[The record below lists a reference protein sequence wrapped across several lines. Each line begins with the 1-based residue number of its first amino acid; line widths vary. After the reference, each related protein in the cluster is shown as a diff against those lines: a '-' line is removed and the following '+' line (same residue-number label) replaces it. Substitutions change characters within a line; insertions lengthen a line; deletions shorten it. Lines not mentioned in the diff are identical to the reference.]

1 MKRLPLKIDL
11 GLVLTLLIVL
21 IVGIVLM
28 PAEECPGDAMAVRIE
43 TVHILQNGSFGV
55 SAETATKYW
64 GERGMFFDEN
74 EITGKW
80 YPKYGIMNTL
90 IYLPALSVEKLVNGK
105 IHQISSPLR
114 LILLNLHNILLSLLC
129 AASFYFLARL
139 YTAHSLIAATFALVV
154 IYTTFC
160 WYYFRAQI
168 FEIHTVL
175 FLSWATYLFIRC
187 YRSSCK
193 NEDDK
198 NRESEV
204 ILFLGGSLVGLLM
217 LSKTVYVVIAALAF
231 VGWFLIP
238 DLKKSLFTK
247 KAVIYFT
254 PVVLAGVVILICN
267 HWRFGSPFNTGY
279 TQWAAESRPMSG
291 DVLRGVTG
299 YLFDTQWGVFSC
311 FPILLVSLFYW
322 RKFFQFY
329 RVEASVILAIG
340 LVLLLINA
348 CFINWRGLWSYGP
361 RYLLPILP
369 ALSLPAIYLF
379 EGVNAIRSKVIKS
392 LCILALVIASLFAAS
407 LQELVNRMPFYA
419 WYQLEGK
426 LAHQHS
432 RLLDWYIYATPFWQ
446 INKDILSYRA
456 GKNSPINSVLSANE
470 FTVARECI
478 KNLKTNYY
486 WFK

>member
-1 MKRLPLKIDL
+1 MILNIKKEK
-11 GLVLTLLIVL
+11 GLFVVLVVVL
-21 IVGIVLM
+21 FAGFIAM
-28 PAEECPGDAMAVRIE
+28 PAEECPGDAMAVRVE
-43 TVHILQNGSFGV
+43 TVHLLESGSFGV

-64 GERGMFFDEN
+64 GDKGMFFDLN
-74 EITGKW
+74 EKTGKW

-90 IYLPALSVEKLVNGK
+90 IYVPALAVEKLVNRK

-139 YTAHSLIAATFALVV
+139 FTAHSLIAAAFTLVV

-168 FEIHTVL
+168 FEIHTLL
-175 FLSWATYLFIRC
+175 FLSGATYLFIRC
-187 YRSSCK
+187 YRISCK
-193 NEDDK
+193 NEDEK

-204 ILFLGGSLVGLLM
+204 ILILGGSLVGLLM

-231 VGWFLIP
+231 MGWVLIP
-238 DLKKSLFTK
+238 DLRKSLFTK
-247 KAVIYFT
+247 KTVIYFA
-254 PVVLAGVVILICN
+254 PVVLAGVVILLSN

-322 RKFFQFY
+322 RKFFRRY
-329 RVEASVILAIG
+329 RVEASVILAVG

-392 LCILALVIASLFAAS
+392 LCILALVVASFFAAS

-419 WYQLEGK
+419 WYQLEGM

-432 RLLDWYIYATPFWQ
+432 QLFDWYIYATPFWQ
-446 INKDILSYRA
+446 INKDILSYRT
-456 GKNSPINSVLSANE
+456 GKKSPINSLLSANE
-470 FTVARECI
+470 FTDARKCI
-478 KNLKTNYY
+478 KNLTTNYY